1 MVLHGH
7 SPGPTLWLSGA
18 IHGDEINGVEIV
30 RQVVQRLET
39 QVFRGTVLAIPIVN
53 VFGFMEGS
61 RYLPDHRD
69 LNRSFPGSPQG
80 SLASRLAHLF
90 MREIVHRSTH
100 GIDFHTA
107 SDHRTNWPQIR
118 ANLDDPETYALA
130 MAFGAPM
137 MMHANSRDGSLRQ
150 AARKQNIPVL
160 LYEAGEALR
169 WDRAAIQLGVEGTFR
184 IMAALEMTLP
194 TPMPATLPRE
204 VWKSRWLRAS
214 RGGLL
219 NLQVGLGDRIM
230 ARHPIGMITDAFGE
244 THFTLRTRR
253 EGLVIGHTLKPWVHQ
268 GDAIVHLADLSVERD
283 RTPAPSP
290 TPQAENP
297 PPPGTPHSE

>member
-1 MVLHGH
+1 
-7 SPGPTLWLSGA
+7 
-18 IHGDEINGVEIV
+18 
-30 RQVVQRLET
+30 VVQRLET
-39 QVFRGTVLAIPIVN
+39 QAFRGTVLAIPIVN

-61 RYLPDHRD
+61 RYLPDRRD

-118 ANLDDPETYALA
+118 ANLEDPATYALA
-130 MAFGAPM
+130 MSFGAPL

-169 WDRAAIQLGVEGTFR
+169 WDRAAIQLGLEGTLR
-184 IMAALEMTLP
+184 VMAALEMLPP
-194 TPMPATLPRE
+194 TPVPLTTLPRE

-219 NLQVGLGDRIM
+219 NLQVNLGDRVL
-230 ARHPIGMITDAFGE
+230 ARQPIGMITDAFGE

-268 GDAIVHLADLSVERD
+268 GDAIVHLADLSVQRD
-283 RTPAPSP
+283 RAPLASSP
-290 TPQAENP
+290 PQADQNP
-297 PPPGTPHSE
+297 PIHTNQQPQDTPFAE